1 MPPKQTKNNAQ
12 AAPSSRSASRT
23 KTKKMPSP
31 VRVGTSSKAG
41 SGRGKAS
48 RNQRAAKPTPQSSA
62 RKAPRQEGRAS
73 ESVLTS
79 TIKSDLTGVA
89 LGIVALVLLVSV
101 LTTSD
106 APVTAWLS
114 HSLHLLCGLGCYLIP
129 LALLVC
135 AATFFVRT
143 PRVHPMRATL
153 GLFLSATMLISL
165 VAAYTPGASV
175 DQSVLFYDDYLLSR
189 GGYIGSGVAWV
200 LLRYTGIAVTTIL
213 LVGFLIIGLVILG
226 LSITGLLERLAT
238 HIEQLRRFT
247 FTETP
252 SAQEGYDER
261 ERPYEARDVSEKTSV
276 RKPRHTIPFM
286 GMFAKH
292 GEDDWPGDSEDLL
305 EDEQRMPGKDYV
317 GARAKTQKTQLLT
330 PVVESAPTDVQTHP
344 APRASKPVKKPLI
357 ATAAPRATE
366 GFELPALSILTCENQ
381 TFTVSRAQR
390 SALDKMAQR
399 LQESLR
405 TFGLES
411 QVVGWTAGPTVTTFK
426 VSPGKGERL
435 NKITN
440 LEDDIALTLSA
451 QAVRIFAPIPGTSLV
466 GIEIPNEHR
475 ISVRFGDVLPHVEP
489 APLSLAIGRDVEG
502 VPVTVDLAKMPHL
515 LIGGTTGS
523 GKSVMINSIIMSLLM
538 RTTPAEVRLIMI
550 DPKRVELSGYNG
562 IPHLY
567 VPVVTDPRQAA
578 SALQWTVAEMDRR
591 LKILEKVGAKNIGIF
606 NRMVQDGKFA
616 DREEPVEEMPLL
628 VLIIDELSDL
638 MMVAG
643 KDVESSI
650 IRISQL
656 GRAPGI
662 HLVVATQRPAA
673 EIVTNAIK
681 VNITE
686 RIAFSVATST
696 DSRVILDQTGAE
708 KLIGMG
714 DMLFSRAIW
723 GKPKRVQGCFVTDD
737 EINAVVEHL
746 KSQGD
751 PEYHTEIL
759 STVLPSSAAGA
770 SGGSEGGGADDEL
783 VWEAADIVINMGFAS
798 TSGLQ
803 RKLSVG
809 YARAGRIMDILE
821 QKGVVG
827 PANGSKP
834 RDVLVDHSDL
844 EAIKAFER
852 QDREAEG
859 L

>member
-1 MPPKQTKNNAQ
+1 MPPKQGQNSERAAQ
-12 AAPSSRSASRT
+12 PSSQKQRA
-23 KTKKMPSP
+23 KTKKMPHALRP
-31 VRVGTSSKAG
+31 LTSSNRTTRAKEVSAS
-41 SGRGKAS
+41 SGQK
-48 RNQRAAKPTPQSSA
+48 PQSSA
-62 RKAPRQEGRAS
+62 RKRRTEPRKGQDG
-73 ESVLTS
+73 VLTS
-79 TIKSDLTGVA
+79 TLQKDLAGVG
-89 LGIVALVLLVSV
+89 LGVLGLILLVSV
-101 LTTSD
+101 ATTSP
-106 APVTAWLS
+106 APVTSWLS
-114 HSLHLLCGLGCYLIP
+114 HTLHLLFGVGCYLVP
-129 LALLVC
+129 VALLIC

-143 PRVHPMRATL
+143 PRVNPARAVL
-153 GLFLSATMLISL
+153 GLSLGALALISI
-165 VAAYTPGASV
+165 VASFTPGATS
-175 DQSVLFYDDYLLSR
+175 DQQILFYTDNLVSR
-189 GGYIGSGVAWV
+189 GGYVGSSVAWV
-200 LLRYTGIAVTTIL
+200 LLRYTGLAVCTIL
-213 LVGFLIIGLVILG
+213 LLGLFVVGCIVLG
-226 LSITGLLERLAT
+226 LSITGLIERLAL
-238 HIEQLRRFT
+238 HIDALKRFT
-247 FTETP
+247 FTETQ
-252 SAQEGYDER
+252 STQEGYEDR
-261 ERPYEARDVSEKTSV
+261 LRPYETELLDAQDKPGR
-276 RKPRHTIPFM
+276 PRHTLPFR
-286 GMFAKH
+286 GLFSRQRSDEALC
-292 GEDDWPGDSEDLL
+292 D
-305 EDEQRMPGKDYV
+305 EDELVREDQGIPGRDYV
-317 GARAKTQKTQLLT
+317 GSRTSTRTQILNAQ
-330 PVVESAPTDVQTHP
+330 PPEEGSDEVA
-344 APRASKPVKKPLI
+344 KKPRQKKVSSSKKTLVL
-357 ATAAPRATE
+357 TAPPSATE
-366 GFELPALSILTCENQ
+366 GFELPSPSILTCENQ
-381 TFTVSRAQR
+381 RFTVTKAQR
-390 SALDKMAQR
+390 MALDQMAER
-399 LQESLR
+399 LQDSLR

-466 GIEIPNEHR
+466 GIEIPNENR
-475 ISVRFGDVLPHVEP
+475 LSVRFGDVLPHVDP

-502 VPVTVDLAKMPHL
+502 NPVTVDLARMPHL

-523 GKSVMINSIIMSLLM
+523 GKSVMINAIIMSLLM

-606 NRMVQDGKFA
+606 NRMVQEGRFE

-746 KSQGD
+746 KGQGD

-759 STVLPSSAAGA
+759 STALPSSAVSA
-770 SGGSEGGGADDEL
+770 GGSEGGGADDDL

-834 RDVLVDHSDL
+834 REVLVDHSDL

-852 QDREAEG
+852 QDMEAEG
-859 L
+859 R